1 MVCEKMLFLFLLG
14 TFVTV
19 LFCHFPFLGGVPSGP
34 RSPRARA
41 SPRARR
47 PARARGVFGLV
58 GDLSQVHDRWTHA
71 ECFLDWS
78 NAFDHV
84 HYESIQVVLSG
95 LGWPPSLRL
104 PYLRLTNMLDDFVWM
119 VTSTP
124 PLCKRLCGPR
134 GCF

>member
-41 SPRARR
+41 SPRARG

-58 GDLSQVHDRWTHA
+58 VDLSPGKRLLPSFFSLFFSIDSELTYLA
-71 ECFLDWS
+71 IYLS
-78 NAFDHV
+78 NAF
-84 HYESIQVVLSG
+84 SII
-95 LGWPPSLRL
+95 P
-104 PYLRLTNMLDDFVWM
+104 
-119 VTSTP
+119 
-124 PLCKRLCGPR
+124 
-134 GCF
+134 